1 MPAIVNPIDR
11 RASAPAGGTPEI
23 DSKSSQ
29 HLEVERKFDGI
40 EAVATVRQE
49 PTQTLSAVYFDT
61 RVVTSPRTG
70 SRCVAGREVMT
81 PVGTCIA
88 SAEGADTEK
97 RWREWELELAEDAI
111 ARGSADA
118 RLLKRLSERLS
129 AAGAAPAGYPSKL
142 ARVLGTVSKA
152 CC

>member
-1 MPAIVNPIDR
+1 
-11 RASAPAGGTPEI
+11 
-23 DSKSSQ
+23 
-29 HLEVERKFDGI
+29 
-40 EAVATVRQE
+40 
-49 PTQTLSAVYFDT
+49 
-61 RVVTSPRTG
+61 
-70 SRCVAGREVMT
+70 MT